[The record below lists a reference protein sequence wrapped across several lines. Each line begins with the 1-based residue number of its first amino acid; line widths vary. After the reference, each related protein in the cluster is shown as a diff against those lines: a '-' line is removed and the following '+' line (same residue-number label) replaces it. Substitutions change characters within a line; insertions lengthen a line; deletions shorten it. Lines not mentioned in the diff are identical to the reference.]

1 MPTTIQKAVIPAA
14 GLGTRFLPVTKAVS
28 KVMLPVLNTPTVEF
42 ALNELIKSGLTKV
55 AIVVS
60 NQNTDIRRYFHGN
73 NDVQIEYIVQESAD
87 GLGDAILQTKQW
99 INDEPFCVLLPDDLI
114 FSNKP
119 TIKTMIDI
127 YSQFNS
133 SVIALKQVGNEM
145 VPFLGIVESYQIDES
160 IDQIIKCV
168 EKPRL
173 ENAPSNQA
181 IIGRYVFTPDI
192 FEYIERTKK
201 GALGEIQITDAIN
214 SQADNGSVYGYKFSG
229 MHFDTGN
236 PLGLLKASVYLT
248 LQDQNESV
256 HLKEFIRSLKD

>member
-99 INDEPFCVLLPDDLI
+99 INDE
-114 FSNKP
+114 N
-119 TIKTMIDI
+119 
-127 YSQFNS
+127 
-133 SVIALKQVGNEM
+133 
-145 VPFLGIVESYQIDES
+145 
-160 IDQIIKCV
+160 
-168 EKPRL
+168 
-173 ENAPSNQA
+173 
-181 IIGRYVFTPDI
+181 
-192 FEYIERTKK
+192 
-201 GALGEIQITDAIN
+201 
-214 SQADNGSVYGYKFSG
+214 
-229 MHFDTGN
+229 
-236 PLGLLKASVYLT
+236 
-248 LQDQNESV
+248 
-256 HLKEFIRSLKD
+256 